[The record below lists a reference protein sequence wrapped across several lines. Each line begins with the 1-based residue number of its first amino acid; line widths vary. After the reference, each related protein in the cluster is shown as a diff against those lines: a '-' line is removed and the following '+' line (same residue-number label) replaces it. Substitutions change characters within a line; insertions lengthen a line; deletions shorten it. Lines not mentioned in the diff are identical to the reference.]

1 MNQKLQ
7 KKKKSLGPDGFNSK
21 FNQYLKNNYQ
31 SFSNSSEKIEEE
43 AELPNTIVKASIT
56 MMPKL
61 NKDIIRKENYRPI
74 SPMRSSLVVQWKRI
88 CLPMQK
94 MVQSLVW
101 EDPVEKE
108 IVTHSNILPWR
119 TLWTGE
125 PGGL

>member
-1 MNQKLQ
+1 MASIVNLIK
-7 KKKKSLGPDGFNSK
+7 
-21 FNQYLKNNYQ
+21 YLKNNYQ

-43 AELPNTIVKASIT
+43 AELPNTIFKASIT

-94 MVQSLVW
+94 TVQSLVW

-108 IVTHSNILPWR
+108 IVTHSSILPWR